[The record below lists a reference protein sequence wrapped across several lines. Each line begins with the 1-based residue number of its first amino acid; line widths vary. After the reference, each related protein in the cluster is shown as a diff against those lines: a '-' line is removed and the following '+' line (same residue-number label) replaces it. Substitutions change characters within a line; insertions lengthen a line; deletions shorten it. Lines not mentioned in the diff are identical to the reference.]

1 MILSKLFAQVGA
13 VGMAGWM
20 LVQAGGAQTRPAITG
35 IAFVRVY
42 VANPARSQHFYGKVL
57 GYDRRYQDG
66 LIWYPVN
73 DSQWIEVAKVPAPA
87 PPAKVAAIGFTTRDL
102 PALKRYFEAKSVV
115 VISPKIGQLMVHD
128 PEGRQVIFV
137 RQSDPSKDP
146 SRPYIKTLGDRTTR
160 PATRPNKISPRAG
173 SHRIIHTGF
182 TVKNRDAE
190 DKFYKD
196 LLGFKP
202 YWFGGRTEGQLDY
215 VSLQVPEG
223 TDWVEYMLGTSA
235 DATAKQLGGSNHIS
249 LGVARI
255 ETAVAALKAN
265 GCVGPDCS
273 NTHIG
278 RNGTMQLNVFDPDLT
293 RTEYMEF
300 DPRQTPC
307 CSPFTGPHPTEQESR

>member
-1 MILSKLFAQVGA
+1 MRLSKLFAHVGA
-13 VGMAGWM
+13 VGIAGWM

-42 VANPARSQHFYGKVL
+42 ITDPARSQHFYSKVL
-57 GYDRRYQDG
+57 GYERDSNNGIVGYR
-66 LIWYPVN
+66 VN
-73 DSQWIEVAKVPAPA
+73 ESQWIEVAKMPSPA
-87 PPAKVAAIGFTTRDL
+87 PPAKVAAIGFRTRDL
-102 PALKRYFEAKSVV
+102 LALKRYFEAKSVA
-115 VISPKIGQLMVHD
+115 VISPEIGQLMVHD
-128 PEGRQVIFV
+128 PEGREVFFV
-137 RQSDPSKDP
+137 QHSP
-146 SRPYIKTLGDRTTR
+146 DRTSPFTNAVAK
-160 PATRPNKISPRAG
+160 PTTKPSNISPRAG

-202 YWFGGRTEGQLDY
+202 YWFGGRAEGQLDY

-223 TDWVEYMLGTSA
+223 TDWVEYMLGISP
-235 DATAKQLGGSNHIS
+235 DASAKQLGGSNHIS

-255 ETAVAALKAN
+255 ETAVDALKAN
-265 GCVGPDCS
+265 GCEGPDCS

>member
-1 MILSKLFAQVGA
+1 MNVSRLLRDLGLGSVVGLL
-13 VGMAGWM
+13 
-20 LVQAGGAQTRPAITG
+20 LVQAAGGQTRPAITG
-35 IAFVRVY
+35 LAFVRVES
-42 VANPARSQHFYGKVL
+42 ADAAASQQFYGKVL
-57 GYDRRYQDG
+57 GYDRTAIAGVDRYT
-66 LIWYPVN
+66 VN
-73 DSQWIEVAKVPAPA
+73 ATQWIEVEALPAPA
-87 PPAKVAAIGFTTRDL
+87 LHTRVAAIGFTTPDAAGLERYMQAKGVTIVQ
-102 PALKRYFEAKSVV
+102 PLKAGRF
-115 VISPKIGQLMVHD
+115 GVHD
-128 PEGRQVIFV
+128 PEGRLVVFV
-137 RQSDPSKDP
+137 QQTAASSRQD
-146 SRPYIKTLGDRTTR
+146 
-160 PATRPNKISPRAG
+160 KISPQAG

-182 TVKNRDAE
+182 TVKDREAE
-190 DKFYKD
+190 DKFYRV

-235 DATAKQLGGSNHIS
+235 DANAKQLGGSNHIS

-265 GCVGPDCS
+265 GCEGPDCS

-293 RTEYMEF
+293 RMEYMEF